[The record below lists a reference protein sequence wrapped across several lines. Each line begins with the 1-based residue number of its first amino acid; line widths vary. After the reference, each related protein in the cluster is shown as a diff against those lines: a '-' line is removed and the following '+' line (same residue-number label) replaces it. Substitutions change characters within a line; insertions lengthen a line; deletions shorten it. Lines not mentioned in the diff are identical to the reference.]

1 MIQGRRKPKEKEDWL
16 EGDSHAWGDM
26 KAQFIPGLR
35 ILGYPGSTV
44 EGRRIEESEG
54 IFSRS
59 GKLAQ
64 PWYWSDSRLQ
74 RMDRVIQEMPD
85 DLQNVYLCRY
95 AIKMAHQMAA
105 KRLGC
110 HFKTIENRLKEAK
123 EILIASRYW
132 KT

>member
-1 MIQGRRKPKEKEDWL
+1 MIQARQRKEDWL

-35 ILGYPGSTV
+35 ILGYPDSTV

-74 RMDRVIQEMPD
+74 RMDSVIQQMPEPLID
-85 DLQNVYLCRY
+85 VYLCRY
-95 AIKMAHQMAA
+95 AIKMAHQVAA
-105 KRLGC
+105 KRLKC
-110 HFKTIENRLKEAK
+110 HPKTIENRLKEARDL
-123 EILIASRYW
+123 LIASRYW
-132 KT
+132 ES